1 MVCHARR
8 KFIYLMKYPC
18 SAYNKVG
25 GIVFFARMLD
35 KIRLQAAN
43 ELPPEYHEFMTKGG
57 NLRLC
62 TYLHIDFQKLVQRVL
77 QGGTD
82 EEILEWAYQNGRRL
96 NDVEILVW
104 NGYSVKRGWNDEA
117 SEMLEK
123 FKADSN
129 LSHRTDIKTIYE
141 YFEVDEKRKP

>member
-1 MVCHARR
+1 MR
-8 KFIYLMKYPC
+8 YPC
-18 SAYNKVG
+18 SPFIKVG

-43 ELPPEYHEFMTKGG
+43 ELPPEYVPYMTKGG

-62 TYLHIDFQKLVQRVL
+62 TYLHIDYPKLVERVL

-82 EEILEWAYQNGRRL
+82 EEILEWAYQNGKRL

-104 NGYSVKRGWNDEA
+104 NGYSVKRGLRDEV
-117 SEMLEK
+117 SEPLVQ
-123 FKADSN
+123 FKKDSG
-129 LSHRTDIKTIYE
+129 LSHRDDLDTIFE

>member
-1 MVCHARR
+1 M
-8 KFIYLMKYPC
+8 LMKYPC
-18 SAYNKVG
+18 SPFIKVG

-43 ELPPEYHEFMTKGG
+43 ELPPEYVPFMTKGG

-62 TYLHIDFQKLVQRVL
+62 TYLHIDYPKLVERVL

-96 NDVEILVW
+96 NDVEILIW
-104 NGYSVKRGWNDEA
+104 NGYSVKRGLRDEA
-117 SEMLEK
+117 SEALVQ
-123 FKADSN
+123 FKKDSG
-129 LSHRTDIKTIYE
+129 LSHRDDLDTIFE